1 MSKMELKNYA
11 NEDWCDS
18 LRRLR
23 ENSQG
28 SGLSL
33 KMQLDGLLRAR
44 HVTYWD
50 YIRQDT
56 LLSLQAPRTIVPD
69 EMIFI
74 VYHQISELYFRLIL
88 WEMEQLIDEGATV
101 TADLFVNKIE
111 RINRYYEQLVS
122 SFSIMVDGMDHHQFM
137 QFRSALAP
145 ASGFQ
150 SLQYRLIDLHA
161 TALPHLVA
169 TAHRSQ
175 LTGYEPLDKLYR
187 RIYWKE
193 GAIDT
198 KTGRKDLSLSEFEEK
213 YDGLLLGKAA
223 RLEQRSLWSI
233 YRRLASTYAVT
244 DQCRTALREFD
255 ILANVKWPLVHLKA
269 AMKHLH
275 QASQPVESTG
285 GTNWRKYL
293 PPRYQQISYFPD
305 LWTVEE
311 RDNWG
316 RTYTYELMSKL
327 VEA

>member
-1 MSKMELKNYA
+1 MELKNYA
-11 NEDWCDS
+11 TEEWCDS

-28 SGLSL
+28 NGLSL

-56 LLSLQAPRTIVPD
+56 LLSLQAPRTVVPD

-88 WEMEQLIDEGATV
+88 WEMEQLIADGTTV
-101 TADLFVNKIE
+101 TISLFVNKIE

-122 SFSIMVDGMDHHQFM
+122 SFSIMVDGMNHQQFM

-169 TAHRSQ
+169 TAHRPQ
-175 LTGYEPLDKLYR
+175 LTGYESLEKLYR

-193 GAIDT
+193 GAIDNA
-198 KTGRKDLSLSEFEEK
+198 TGRKDLSLSEFEEK
-213 YDGLLLGKAA
+213 YDGLLLSKAA
-223 RLEQRSLWSI
+223 CLEHKSLWSV
-233 YRRLASTYAVT
+233 YRRLESTCEMTNHGRAV
-244 DQCRTALREFD
+244 LREFD
-255 ILANVKWPLVHLKA
+255 VLANVKWPLVHLKA
-269 AMKHLH
+269 AMKHLQ
-275 QASQPVESTG
+275 QANRPVVSTG

-293 PPRYQQISYFPD
+293 PPRYQQISYFPE
-305 LWTVEE
+305 LWTADE

-316 RTYTYELMSKL
+316 RTYTHELMNNL